1 VVRQKATSVVGFLLM
16 GAVGASGGRVGCHVA
31 HQAVARY
38 GEHMTTL
45 TTVRS
50 TVESTAKSVADT
62 VASTASTVA
71 ETVSGYVH
79 KGVDFAE
86 ARLPEITYPAALPTP
101 AEVVDRASA
110 VVASLA
116 AKLPF
121 VDDAAPTAEP
131 APSKTAKATKATK
144 KSAA

>member
-1 VVRQKATSVVGFLLM
+1 
-16 GAVGASGGRVGCHVA
+16 
-31 HQAVARY
+31 
-38 GEHMTTL
+38 MTTL

-62 VASTASTVA
+62 VASTASTAA

-86 ARLPEITYPAALPTP
+86 ARLSEITYPAALPTP

-110 VVASLA
+110 LVASLA

-131 APSKTAKATKATK
+131 APAKTTTKATKAAKATK